1 MRMMMNKEI
10 RMLGTIKRSDA
21 DSRIVEGKAI
31 SFMQPSED
39 LGGFREF
46 IHPEAVTQELVDNS
60 DVIAKFN
67 HNDDRVLARWNKG
80 KGSMILD
87 LREDGLYYMFEA
99 PNTTDGNDLLELL
112 KRGDISQSS
121 FAFRL
126 SSSADAEKWVR
137 NADGQIERH
146 IYKMGGLYD
155 VSPVFTPAYS
165 STSCL
170 TRNLEDKLEEI
181 KEIDEILDKTL
192 EEINLM

>member
-1 MRMMMNKEI
+1 MNKEI
-10 RMLGTIKRSDA
+10 RRYGTIKRDG
-21 DSRIVEGKAI
+21 DGNSRLVVGKAI
-31 SFMQPSED
+31 SFNQPSED
-39 LGGFREF
+39 LGGFIEY
-46 IHPEAVTQELVDNS
+46 IHPQAITQELVNNS

-80 KGSMILD
+80 QGSMILD
-87 LREDGLYYMFEA
+87 LQEDGLYYMFEA

-121 FAFRL
+121 FAFKL
-126 SSSADAEKWVR
+126 AADKDSEKWVR

-146 IYKMGGLYD
+146 IYKFGGLYD

-170 TRNLEDKLEEI
+170 TRNLSEKLEEI
-181 KEIDEILDKTL
+181 KENDTKLDL
-192 EEINLM
+192 IIEEIKLM

>member
-1 MRMMMNKEI
+1 MNKEI
-10 RMLGTIKRSDA
+10 RRYGTIKRDG
-21 DSRIVEGKAI
+21 DGNSRLVVGKAI
-31 SFMQPSED
+31 SFNQPSEN
-39 LGGFREF
+39 LGGFIEY
-46 IHPEAVTQELVDNS
+46 IHPQAITRELVNNS

-80 KGSMILD
+80 QGSMILD
-87 LREDGLYYMFEA
+87 LQEDGLYYMFEA

-121 FAFRL
+121 FAFTIATDKE
-126 SSSADAEKWVR
+126 SEKWVR

-146 IYKMGGLYD
+146 IYKIGGLYD

-170 TRNLEDKLEEI
+170 TRNLSEKLEEI
-181 KEIDEILDKTL
+181 KENDTKLDLILEK
-192 EEINLM
+192 IKLM

>member
-1 MRMMMNKEI
+1 MNKEI
-10 RMLGTIKRSDA
+10 RKLGTIQRSGD

-31 SFMQPSED
+31 SFNQPSNN
-39 LGGFREF
+39 LGGFVEY
-46 IHPEAVTQELVDNS
+46 IHPEAITQELVNNS

-80 KGSMILD
+80 NGSLILD

-126 SSSADAEKWVR
+126 SSDADAEKWVR
-137 NADGQIERH
+137 NDNGEIERH
-146 IYKMGGLYD
+146 IYRIGGLYD
-155 VSPVFTPAYS
+155 VSPVFTPAYD

-170 TRNLEDKLEEI
+170 TRNLSDKLEEI
-181 KEIDEILDKTL
+181 KKNDTKLDELL

>member
-1 MRMMMNKEI
+1 MNKEI
-10 RMLGTIKRSDA
+10 RKLGTIQRSGD

-31 SFMQPSED
+31 SFNQPSNN
-39 LGGFREF
+39 LGGFVEF
-46 IHPEAVTQELVDNS
+46 IHPEAITQELVDNS

-80 KGSMILD
+80 NGSLILD

-126 SSSADAEKWVR
+126 SSDADAEKWVR
-137 NADGQIERH
+137 NDNGEIERH
-146 IYKMGGLYD
+146 IYRIGGLYD
-155 VSPVFTPAYS
+155 VSPVFTPAYD

-170 TRNLEDKLEEI
+170 TRNLSDKLEEI
-181 KEIDEILDKTL
+181 KKNDTKLDELL

>member
-1 MRMMMNKEI
+1 MNKEI
-10 RMLGTIKRSDA
+10 RKYGTIKRDG
-21 DSRIVEGKAI
+21 DGNSRLVVGKAI
-31 SFMQPSED
+31 SFNQPSEN
-39 LGGFREF
+39 LGGFIEY
-46 IHPEAVTQELVDNS
+46 IHPQAITRELVNNS

-80 KGSMILD
+80 QGSMILD
-87 LREDGLYYMFEA
+87 LQEDGLYYMFEA

-121 FAFRL
+121 FAFTIATDKE
-126 SSSADAEKWVR
+126 SEKWVR

-146 IYKMGGLYD
+146 IYKIGGLFD

-170 TRNLEDKLEEI
+170 TRNLSEKLEEI
-181 KEIDEILDKTL
+181 KENDTKLDLIL

>member
-1 MRMMMNKEI
+1 MNKEI
-10 RMLGTIKRSDA
+10 RKLGTIQRSGD

-31 SFMQPSED
+31 SFNQPSNN
-39 LGGFREF
+39 LGGFVEY
-46 IHPEAVTQELVDNS
+46 IHPEAITQELVNNS

-80 KGSMILD
+80 NGSLILD

-126 SSSADAEKWVR
+126 SSDADAEKWVR
-137 NADGQIERH
+137 NDNGEIERH
-146 IYKMGGLYD
+146 IYRIGGLYD
-155 VSPVFTPAYS
+155 VSPVFTPAYD

-170 TRNLEDKLEEI
+170 TRNLSDKLEEI
-181 KEIDEILDKTL
+181 KENDAKLDELL
-192 EEINLM
+192 EEIKLM

>member
-1 MRMMMNKEI
+1 MDKEI
-10 RMLGTIKRSDA
+10 RKLGTIQRSGDEN
-21 DSRIVEGKAI
+21 SRIVEGKAI
-31 SFMQPSED
+31 SFNQPSEN
-39 LGGFREF
+39 LGGFIEY
-46 IHPEAVTQELVDNS
+46 IHPEAITQELVDNS

-80 KGSMILD
+80 NGSMILD

-121 FAFRL
+121 FAFTL
-126 SSSADAEKWVR
+126 AVDKDSEKWVR
-137 NADGQIERH
+137 NNDGEIERH
-146 IYKMGGLYD
+146 IYKIGGLYD

-170 TRNLEDKLEEI
+170 TRNLSEKLEEI
-181 KEIDEILDKTL
+181 KENDAKLDLIL
-192 EEINLM
+192 EEIKLM

>member
-1 MRMMMNKEI
+1 MNKEI
-10 RMLGTIKRSDA
+10 RKYGTIKRDG
-21 DSRIVEGKAI
+21 DGNSRLVVGKAI
-31 SFMQPSED
+31 SFNQPSEN
-39 LGGFREF
+39 LGGFIEY
-46 IHPEAVTQELVDNS
+46 IHPQAITKDLVNNS

-87 LREDGLYYMFEA
+87 LQEDGLYYMFEA

-121 FAFRL
+121 FAFTL
-126 SSSADAEKWVR
+126 ALDKDSEKWVR
-137 NADGQIERH
+137 NADGQLERH
-146 IYKMGGLYD
+146 IYKIGGLYD

-170 TRNLEDKLEEI
+170 TRNLSEKLEEI
-181 KEIDEILDKTL
+181 KENDKNLDEMIEK
-192 EEINLM
+192 IKSM

>member
-1 MRMMMNKEI
+1 MNKEI
-10 RMLGTIKRSDA
+10 RKLGTIQRSGD

-31 SFMQPSED
+31 SFNQPSNN
-39 LGGFREF
+39 LGGFVEY
-46 IHPEAVTQELVDNS
+46 IHPEAITQELVDNS

-80 KGSMILD
+80 NGSLILD

-126 SSSADAEKWVR
+126 SSDADAEKWVR
-137 NADGQIERH
+137 NDNGEIERH
-146 IYKMGGLYD
+146 IYRIGGLYD
-155 VSPVFTPAYS
+155 VSPVFTPAYD

-170 TRNLEDKLEEI
+170 TRNLSDKLEEI
-181 KEIDEILDKTL
+181 KKNDTKLDELL